1 MTDSHAAEADTLRE
15 FKSLPPAAGRT
26 RELLVIEPGSS
37 GRRVWRD
44 LWAYR
49 ELFAVLAWRDIS
61 VRYKQTVVGVLWALL
76 KPFLTIMVF
85 TVIFG
90 HLAGLPTEAGAP
102 YTLLVVAGLLPWNL
116 FATSMGDAS
125 NSVVGNSAL
134 ISKVY
139 FPRIIVPAASIVVGL
154 ADFLVTLV
162 ILVAMMVWYRY
173 VPGWQIL
180 LLPAFVGLAA
190 LAALGPGLLFAS
202 LVVKYRDIRYV
213 VPFILQLGVYVS
225 PVGYSSTVAPASWR
239 LLYSVNPMVGI
250 IDGFR
255 WCILDGQTPFDWQSF
270 LISVAAVLV
279 LLWLGL
285 AHFRRNEKSF
295 VDLI

>member
-1 MTDSHAAEADTLRE
+1 MTDPYFVGTNTLSE
-15 FKSLPPAAGRT
+15 LKSAPPAAGRG

-37 GRRVWRD
+37 SRRLWRD

-61 VRYKQTVVGVLWALL
+61 VRYKQTAVGVLWALL

-85 TVIFG
+85 TVLFG
-90 HLAGLPTEAGAP
+90 RIAGLPTEGGAP

-116 FATSMGDAS
+116 FATSMGEAS
-125 NSVVGNSAL
+125 NSIVSNATLV
-134 ISKVY
+134 SKVY
-139 FPRIIVPAASIVVGL
+139 FPRIIVPVATIVVGL
-154 ADFLVTLV
+154 ADFVVTLV
-162 ILVAMMVWYRY
+162 ILAAMMVWYRY

-180 LLPAFVGLAA
+180 LMPVFVGLAA

-213 VPFILQLGVYVS
+213 VPFVLQLGVYIS

-239 LLYSVNPMVGI
+239 LLYSVNPLVGI

-255 WCILDGQTPFDWQSF
+255 WCILDGQTPFEWQSF
-270 LISVAAVLV
+270 AISVAMVLV

-285 AHFRRNEKSF
+285 THFRRNEKSF